1 MAKKNEREGVV
12 YSTDSHFAYST
23 ANAHSEATLEPGKQ
37 NLRVW
42 LERNKGKVATVVKGF
57 VGTDEDLEAL
67 GKKLKQACGVGGT
80 AKNGEATVQGD
91 HREKVIALLS
101 AWGYPAKKAGG

>member
-1 MAKKNEREGVV
+1 MAKKNDREGVV
-12 YSTDSHFAYST
+12 YSTDQHFSYQSSDTNSST
-23 ANAHSEATLEPGKQ
+23 TLEPTKQ

-57 VGTDEDLEAL
+57 VGSEEDLEAL
-67 GKKLKQACGVGGT
+67 GKRLKQSCGVGGT

-91 HREKVIALLS
+91 HRDKVIALLS
-101 AWGYPAKKAGG
+101 GWGYPAKKAGG